1 MLIPICIILIVI
13 LSVGSLLLWKKAG
26 ESGKDMLGRN
36 DADILM
42 GEALDGTGCSMEY
55 RDKKGIDSQNY
66 YIYTVKDSD
75 GNEISSLAVNA
86 SSGEVS
92 VYDGKEKKLKDFSEF
107 EYSGQSK
114 AAGSDIDWDGVFVN
128 GGKEVTLLPAD
139 ESSFEFT
146 FRENG
151 SEGLVGVARAEGAAA
166 SYEGEGGTV
175 SFQMGED
182 GQLQITETGNSGLS
196 GVYRK
201 K

>member
-1 MLIPICIILIVI
+1 MILICIVLMVI
-13 LSVGSLLLWKKAG
+13 LSAGSLILWKKAG
-26 ESGKDMLGRN
+26 DSGKDALGQS

-42 GEALDGTGCSMEY
+42 REALDGTECSMEY

-66 YIYTVKDSD
+66 YIYTVKDSA

-92 VYDGKEKKLKDFSEF
+92 VYDGKEKKLKDFSDF
-107 EYSGQSK
+107 EYSGKSA
-114 AAGSDIDWDGVFVN
+114 AAGSEIDWDGVFVN
-128 GGKEVTLLPAD
+128 GGNEVTLLPAD

-151 SEGLVGVARAEGAAA
+151 SEGLVGVARAEGASA
-166 SYEGEGGTV
+166 SFEGESGTV
-175 SFQMGED
+175 SFQMGDD
-182 GQLQITETGNSGLS
+182 GKLQVTETGNTGLS